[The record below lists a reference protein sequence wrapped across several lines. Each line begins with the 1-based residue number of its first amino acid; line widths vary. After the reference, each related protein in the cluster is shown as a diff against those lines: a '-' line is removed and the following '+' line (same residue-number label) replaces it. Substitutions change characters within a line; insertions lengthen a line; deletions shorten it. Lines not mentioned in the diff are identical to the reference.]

1 MPDVTISV
9 KNKIIDLLYQGKLT
23 YYTMVSS
30 AGMKKKEN
38 LELY

>member
-9 KNKIIDLLYQGKLT
+9 KKQIIDQVYQGKLT
-23 YYTMVSS
+23 YNTMISG

-38 LELY
+38 LELN